1 MEQVGE
7 KENLNKA
14 INWLLC
20 KEITMQEPGA
30 QTVDIKYSLSLK
42 SRSVRWLQS
51 VAQVKSLL
59 TACTYL
65 EDERLEVMGLKV
77 YGSPWQPRFSDSAFN
92 LSRGAELR
100 AVWDKIPSD
109 TDILVTHSPPLGVMD
124 QCRSHTRDGGTRPA
138 GRSGCEDLTHQ
149 LVTRLRPRLH
159 VFGHVHE
166 GKFLNFINSIE

>member
-1 MEQVGE
+1 M
-7 KENLNKA
+7 
-14 INWLLC
+14 
-20 KEITMQEPGA
+20 
-30 QTVDIKYSLSLK
+30 
-42 SRSVRWLQS
+42 
-51 VAQVKSLL
+51 AQVKSLL

-65 EDERLEVMGLKV
+65 QDERLEVMGLKV

-138 GRSGCEDLTHQ
+138 GT
-149 LVTRLRPRLH
+149 
-159 VFGHVHE
+159 
-166 GKFLNFINSIE
+166 

>member
-1 MEQVGE
+1 M
-7 KENLNKA
+7 
-14 INWLLC
+14 
-20 KEITMQEPGA
+20 
-30 QTVDIKYSLSLK
+30 
-42 SRSVRWLQS
+42 
-51 VAQVKSLL
+51 AQVKSLL

-65 EDERLEVMGLKV
+65 QDERLEVMGLKV

-166 GKFLNFINSIE
+166 GKFLNFKKLIE